1 MLIAETIRIALDAL
15 RVNKLRS
22 LLTMLGIVIGVGA
35 VITMVAL
42 GNGAE
47 NSIKERI
54 ARLGTTVLQINPQR
68 VQQGGVGTGTSAKL
82 DMRDVQ
88 AIRDRASNV
97 VAVNMQQDRPLQVTW
112 KNRNTN
118 VQVTGTAPN
127 FLDVRSFKMATG
139 RMFTDEDDKAR
150 RKVAVLGADVLPLLG
165 ADNGDAMID
174 EQIRIAGRLFKVIG
188 VMAAK
193 GQTGFGDADE
203 QILIPFT
210 TGRFGTFG
218 TDRINDI
225 WCLASSED
233 SLPNAMAEIQTAI
246 RRTHK
251 LRAGRPDDFSIRNQ
265 SDFLEVLSETARTFT
280 TLLAGIAAVSLLVG
294 GIGIMNIMLVSVT
307 ERTREIGVRK
317 ALGATRA
324 AILLQFRT
332 EAVVLCLL
340 GGAIGIAFGLLA
352 AGQFHRVMGWNS
364 AVDAQS
370 ILIAFAFAS
379 GTGLLFGVWPAR
391 RAATMDPIE
400 ALRYE

>member
-1 MLIAETIRIALDAL
+1 MLLTETIRIALDAL
-15 RVNKLRS
+15 RVNTLRS

-68 VQQGGVGTGTSAKL
+68 VQQGGVGTGSSPKL

-88 AIRDRASNV
+88 AIRDRAPNV

-127 FLDVRSFKMATG
+127 FLDVGSFKMATG

-165 ADNGDAMID
+165 VDNGDAMID

-307 ERTREIGVRK
+307 ERTREIGVRQ

-324 AILLQFRT
+324 AILLQFLT

-370 ILIAFAFAS
+370 ILVAFAFAS

-400 ALRYE
+400 ALRHE

>member
-88 AIRDRASNV
+88 AIRDRAPNV

-324 AILLQFRT
+324 AILLQFLT

-391 RAATMDPIE
+391 CAATMDPIE